1 MSAKPK
7 DEAFQRHPRPQLPT
21 KAALLFESRK
31 NTEKLK
37 IPSPN
42 GQAKTRVLRH
52 GSPWATINRL
62 GNLVQGEHQWLVGLS
77 KGKMTMLRK
86 SELEVGRQLLE
97 KMKLLA
103 HPSISKL
110 EDVFEDKSS
119 LYFCFEYSRFTL
131 EEILN
136 VHLRLD
142 ESHIQMIAC
151 SVRLTRT
158 AILMWLMNVGLLCN
172 QAHSYS
178 WHSSQRHLPCDY

>member
-31 NTEKLK
+31 NPEKPK
-37 IPSPN
+37 TPSPN
-42 GQAKTRVLRH
+42 GQPKTRVLHH
-52 GSPWATINRL
+52 GSPWAAINRL
-62 GNLVQGEHQWLVGLS
+62 GNLVQGEHQWHVGLS
-77 KGKMTMLRK
+77 KGKLTMLRK
-86 SELEVGRQLLE
+86 SELEAGRQLLE
-97 KMKLLA
+97 KVKLLA

-110 EDVFEDKSS
+110 EDVFEDKTS
-119 LYFCFEYSRFTL
+119 LYFRFEYSRFTL

-151 SVRLTRT
+151 SVCSKGR
-158 AILMWLMNVGLLCN
+158 
-172 QAHSYS
+172 HSDVADVRR
-178 WHSSQRHLPCDY
+178 SSLQSSTQLQLA